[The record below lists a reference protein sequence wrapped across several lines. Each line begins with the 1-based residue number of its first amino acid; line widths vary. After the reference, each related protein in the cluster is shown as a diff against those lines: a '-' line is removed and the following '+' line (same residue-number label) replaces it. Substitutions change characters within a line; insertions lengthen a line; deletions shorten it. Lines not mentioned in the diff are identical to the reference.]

1 MVEDA
6 RNDEAVTARHGGIGG
21 WLLALCIVQAI
32 IHPLFLG
39 VLALALLDLMLAS
52 PELFFSLVNIFA
64 VAGLGSLAVGSLVSG
79 VFLWR
84 KAPFG
89 ITLTQIFL
97 TANAAFST
105 AMLLIARDKDVWLWF
120 DIGYVLYA
128 LLGLTYLA
136 QSKRVT
142 QTYFKEETDVR

>member
-21 WLLALCIVQAI
+21 WLLAFCIVQAI
-32 IHPLFLG
+32 LHPLFIGILS
-39 VLALALLDLMLAS
+39 LALLGLMLTS
-52 PELFFSLVNIFA
+52 PELFFSLVNIFT
-64 VAGLGSLAVGSLVSG
+64 VAGFGSLAVGSLLSG
-79 VFLWR
+79 VLLWR
-84 KAPFG
+84 KVPFG
-89 ITLTQIFL
+89 VALTEIFL

-105 AMLLIARDKDVWLWF
+105 AMLLIARDKGIWVWF

-128 LLGLTYLA
+128 LLGLTYLSL
-136 QSKRVT
+136 SKRVA